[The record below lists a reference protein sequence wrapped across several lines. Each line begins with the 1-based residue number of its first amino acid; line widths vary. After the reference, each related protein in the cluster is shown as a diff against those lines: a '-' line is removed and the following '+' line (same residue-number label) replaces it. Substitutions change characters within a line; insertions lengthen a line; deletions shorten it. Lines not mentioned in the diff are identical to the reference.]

1 MRERYRERE
10 IKKREM
16 IKMVKD
22 MERKKGKKQ
31 ESISTDQEMIVKERK
46 E

>member
-1 MRERYRERE
+1 MKERDRERY
-10 IKKREM
+10 KKSE
-16 IKMVKD
+16 MVKD

-31 ESISTDQEMIVKERK
+31 ESIRTDKEMIAKERK

>member
-1 MRERYRERE
+1 MRERYRERK

-31 ESISTDQEMIVKERK
+31 ESIRTDKEMIAKERK